1 MPDRPRHLVQC
12 VRQLTATAFVIR
24 VDRHAFRA
32 LAGQHVTLGPHQ
44 FAINREFSIYSPPDQ
59 ASIEFLIKA
68 RPGSETALALQR
80 AQPGD
85 EVDLAGPYGEF
96 LIADPGD
103 RTRRYLFVA
112 TGVGIAPFHC
122 FARYYPG
129 LDYRLIHGVSKLED
143 RYDMDDYPRERYIAC
158 VSSEDGGDF
167 RGRVTDYLRE
177 HPVEPDR
184 LCYICGRSAM
194 VASVY
199 DLLRGQGVPSDNLLT
214 ETFF

>member
-1 MPDRPRHLVQC
+1 MSDSPRHLVQS
-12 VRQLTATAFVIR
+12 VRKLTATTYVIR

-44 FAINREFSIYSPPDQ
+44 FAINREFSIYSPPD
-59 ASIEFLIKA
+59 APYLEFLIIA
-68 RPGSETALALQR
+68 RPGSETGCALQQ

-85 EVDLAGPYGEF
+85 AVDLAGPYGEF

-103 RTRRYLFVA
+103 RSRRYLFVA

-122 FARYYPG
+122 FVKHYPG
-129 LDYRLIHGVSKLED
+129 LDYQLIHGVSHLDE
-143 RYDMDDYPRERYIAC
+143 RYDMDDYARERYIAC
-158 VSSEDGGDF
+158 VSREDGGDC

-177 HPVEPDR
+177 HPADPAR

-199 DLLRGQGVPSDNLLT
+199 DLLRDQGFPSDNLLA